1 MEDAD
6 PRIRRT
12 RRMLGEALIE
22 LSLEK
27 GFDNVTI
34 QDVTDRADIAYRT
47 FFRHYR
53 DLNTLLIEAFE
64 TRMNDWRDE
73 LTPFKPVTGE
83 SDARYT
89 AARES
94 GRRVFEYVEANQDLF
109 LVVFGPNGCRSV
121 EELIFDYS
129 RERTKDRFEALNRS
143 DIETEIIAEVAI
155 TATFGLVKWWL
166 TNDGPVSP
174 ARMGE
179 VFARLIIEPAW
190 EAMDVE
196 R

>member
-1 MEDAD
+1 MEDTD
-6 PRIRRT
+6 RRIRRT
-12 RRMLGEALIE
+12 RRMLGEALVE

-47 FFRHYR
+47 FFRHYQ

-83 SDARYT
+83 SDAQDT

-94 GRRVFEYVEANQDLF
+94 GRRVFEYVEANQDFF

-121 EELIFDYS
+121 EDLIFDYS
-129 RERTKDRFEALNRS
+129 RERTKDRFKVLNRS

-155 TATFGLVKWWL
+155 SATFGLVKWWL
-166 TNDGPVSP
+166 TNDGPLSP